1 MRKQA
6 ITAQIRQHS
15 YNGYKDK
22 GMNKVGTRQIETER
36 LLLRRFVIED
46 AEDMYSGWCNDPEV
60 SKYLTWPPHESADVT
75 RYLLNTWI
83 PEYEKGEYFNWV
95 MELKETGKI
104 IGNISVVQVR
114 EDIGEALIGY
124 CMSRGY
130 WGHEYMP
137 EALKAVIDY
146 LFDVAGMNRV
156 VASHDVNN
164 PKSGRV
170 MQKAG
175 MKYEGT
181 LRQAGH
187 NMQGIVDLCY
197 YSVIKSDREQQ

>member
-15 YNGYKDK
+15 SNGYKDK
-22 GMNKVGTRQIETER
+22 GMNKVGTRQI
-36 LLLRRFVIED
+36 
-46 AEDMYSGWCNDPEV
+46 
-60 SKYLTWPPHESADVT
+60 
-75 RYLLNTWI
+75 
-83 PEYEKGEYFNWV
+83 
-95 MELKETGKI
+95 ETGKI

-124 CMSRGY
+124 CMSREY

>member
-15 YNGYKDK
+15 YNGYKEN

-114 EDIGEALIGY
+114 EDIGEALPRHG
-124 CMSRGY
+124 
-130 WGHEYMP
+130 P
-137 EALKAVIDY
+137 EAIYIPGDE
-146 LFDVAGMNRV
+146 F
-156 VASHDVNN
+156 H
-164 PKSGRV
+164 
-170 MQKAG
+170 
-175 MKYEGT
+175 T
-181 LRQAGH
+181 L
-187 NMQGIVDLCY
+187 
-197 YSVIKSDREQQ
+197 